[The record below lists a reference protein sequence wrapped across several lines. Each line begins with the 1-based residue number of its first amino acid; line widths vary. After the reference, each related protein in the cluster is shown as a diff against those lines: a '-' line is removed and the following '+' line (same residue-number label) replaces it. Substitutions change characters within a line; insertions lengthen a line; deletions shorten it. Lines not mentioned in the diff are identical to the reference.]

1 MKKLLIAVL
10 LSVGAA
16 SFAQE
21 NSDQE
26 TFREPRE
33 RLTPEQR
40 NERQLKKITTELN
53 LNSAQQEQVKLFIA
67 EKSAKAEKSRETR
80 KGNNTKFTSE
90 QKEAF
95 KKEMIAEKEANDV
108 KMKEILTADQ
118 YAKWKANQHED
129 RNKVRTKI
137 KERRNN

>member
-10 LSVGAA
+10 LSAGAV

-21 NSDQE
+21 NSDSG
-26 TFREPRE
+26 TMREPRE

-40 NERQLKKITTELN
+40 NEGQLKKITTELN

-67 EKSAKAEKSRETR
+67 EKSAKAEKSREAR
-80 KGNNTKFTSE
+80 KRNNTKFTSE

-118 YAKWKANQHED
+118 YAKWKANQLAE
-129 RNKVRTKI
+129 RNKVRTKM

>member
-10 LSVGAA
+10 LSAGAV

-21 NSDQE
+21 NSGSG
-26 TFREPRE
+26 TMREPRE

-40 NERQLKKITTELN
+40 NEGQLKKITTELN

-67 EKSAKAEKSRETR
+67 EKSAKAEKSREAR
-80 KGNNTKFTSE
+80 KRNNTKFTSE

-118 YAKWKANQHED
+118 YAKWKANQLAE
-129 RNKVRTKI
+129 RNKVRTKM